1 MGGLVHFDEQT
12 TAHMD
17 RAGRGCFVRDG
28 YPMTGVSFTVWRG
41 FRYLLILK
49 HNKQFVLALAGRDSM
64 CRGSNVKDKHVNA
77 FQLESLILA
86 QNERWRQ
93 A

>member
-1 MGGLVHFDEQT
+1 VVSASLFERALSSLEAMCIRQMTPSRFIFDDGL
-12 TAHMD
+12 
-17 RAGRGCFVRDG
+17 G
-28 YPMTGVSFTVWRG
+28 
-41 FRYLLILK
+41 
-49 HNKQFVLALAGRDSM
+49 M
-64 CRGSNVKDKHVNA
+64 CRGSNVKDTPATA